1 MTRWSSGSTYGDDV
15 ALCTRLSD
23 LGDSTYDATPD
34 GMQLVGILA
43 HRGTMEPKAQKLPK
57 SKSVEVVMNE
67 ALYLAFSFLQS
78 IVQICYQNA
87 CFYE

>member
-1 MTRWSSGSTYGDDV
+1 MTRWSSGSTYGDDA

-23 LGDSTYDATPD
+23 LGDSTYDSTPD